1 MSYSDRQFEYE
12 DRNQA
17 RFRSLAIH
25 ILEHNVQDG
34 TLEIISILE
43 KEKQAYKEI
52 HDSEEKQAAVRIY
65 NQTEKQA
72 YLEFIDREIEHHR
85 ELLNCPSSTSQ
96 TAQSNETLNTGKRT
110 IEEIKSD
117 NKNIQ
122 WTGTRE
128 ELRSLLDLL
137 WESGLLAERSDIPT
151 LAQNHFYISG
161 NKPIDKMNFA
171 KVKRLKKDVS
181 RETVEQ
187 FLECLREQEELK

>member
-1 MSYSDRQFEYE
+1 MDYSDRRFEYE

-25 ILEHNVQDG
+25 ISEQNVQEG

-85 ELLNCPSSTSQ
+85 ELLNLPSSTSQ
-96 TAQSNETLNTGKRT
+96 SAQSNEMLNTGKRT
-110 IEEIKSD
+110 IEGIKSD
-117 NKNIQ
+117 SKKIQ
-122 WTGTRE
+122 WIGTRE

-161 NKPIDKMNFA
+161 NKPIDNKSFA

-181 RETVEQ
+181 KQTTEQ
-187 FLECLREQEELK
+187 FLEFLREEDELE

>member
-1 MSYSDRQFEYE
+1 MDYSDRRFEYE

-25 ILEHNVQDG
+25 ISEQNVQEG

-65 NQTEKQA
+65 NQTEKLA

-85 ELLNCPSSTSQ
+85 ELLNWPSSTSQ
-96 TAQSNETLNTGKRT
+96 TAQSNEMLNTGKRT
-110 IEEIKSD
+110 IEGIKSD
-117 NKNIQ
+117 SKKIQ
-122 WTGTRE
+122 WIGTRE
-128 ELRSLLDLL
+128 ELRSLFDLL
-137 WESGLLAERSDIPT
+137 YASALLAEGSDIPT

-161 NKPIDKMNFA
+161 NKPIDNKSFA

-181 RETVEQ
+181 KETTEQ
-187 FLECLREQEELK
+187 FLEFLREQEELK

>member
-1 MSYSDRQFEYE
+1 MDYSDRRFEYE

-25 ILEHNVQDG
+25 ISEQNVQEG

-52 HDSEEKQAAVRIY
+52 HDPEEKQAAVRIY
-65 NQTEKQA
+65 NQTEKLA

-85 ELLNCPSSTSQ
+85 ELLNWPSSTSQ
-96 TAQSNETLNTGKRT
+96 TAQSNEMLNTGKRT
-110 IEEIKSD
+110 IEGIKSD
-117 NKNIQ
+117 NKKIQ

-128 ELRSLLDLL
+128 ELRSLFDLL
-137 WESGLLAERSDIPT
+137 YESGLLAEGSDIPT

-161 NKPIDKMNFA
+161 NKPIDNKSFA